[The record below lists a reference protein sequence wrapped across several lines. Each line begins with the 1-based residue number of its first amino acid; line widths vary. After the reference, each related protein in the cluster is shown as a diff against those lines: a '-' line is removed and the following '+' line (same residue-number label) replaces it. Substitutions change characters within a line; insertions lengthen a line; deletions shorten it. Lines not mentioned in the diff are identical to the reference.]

1 MYRPHAF
8 ALDDAGV
15 LREVLRRRVF
25 VTLATVKDG
34 EILFAYAPVVAEE
47 GGIRFHLAM
56 RNPMAAME
64 DGTRVSLSC
73 LAVDAYVSPDW
84 YTSIVTVPTWNYIAV
99 EGEGAVRRLSR
110 EELHKLLVDLSAHEE
125 QKLAPKPP
133 WTMDK
138 VAPERTEAMMNAIV
152 GFSLAFERLEGKFK
166 LSQDK
171 PEQDMLGVIDGLE
184 ARGDAVSLA
193 VAGEMRKL
201 KAGT

>member
-34 EILFAYAPVVAEE
+34 AILFAYAPVVAEE
-47 GGIRFHLAM
+47 DGLRFHLAI

-73 LAVDAYVSPDW
+73 LAADAYVSPDW
-84 YTSIVTVPTWNYIAV
+84 YRTIVAVPTWNYIAV
-99 EGEGAVRRLSR
+99 EGEGAVRRLPR
-110 EELHKLLVDLSAHEE
+110 EELRTLLADLSAQEE
-125 QKLAPKPP
+125 QKLSPKPP

-152 GFSLAFERLEGKFK
+152 GFEMKFDRLEGKFK

-171 PEQDMLGVIDGLE
+171 PDEDVQGVIEGLE
-184 ARGDAVSLA
+184 TRGDAASLA
-193 VAGEMRKL
+193 VAREMRKA
-201 KAGT
+201 KA